1 MLVPV
6 GVKYED
12 LQQTGRR
19 AGDRKEIKVDIKEQ
33 DKQTQRHS
41 AKALKPK
48 QQVLEIFMK
57 GKDNERAWGVLWE
70 WEWGKGTP

>member
-19 AGDRKEIKVDIKEQ
+19 AGDRKEIKVDIKVK
-33 DKQTQRHS
+33 DKQTQRHP
-41 AKALKPK
+41 AKA
-48 QQVLEIFMK
+48 QAASFRNIHESK
-57 GKDNERAWGVLWE
+57 GQ
-70 WEWGKGTP
+70 

>member
-1 MLVPV
+1 MILLICNKQWGVLVPV
-6 GVKYED
+6 GAKYED

-19 AGDRKEIKVDIKEQ
+19 AGDKEEIKVDIQEK

-48 QQVLEIFMK
+48 QQVSEIFTR
-57 GKDNERAWGVLWE
+57 G
-70 WEWGKGTP
+70 